1 MSYEY
6 CILRVVDTVDCFV
19 KRSCSSTSLF
29 SFKEFSSCLFM
40 LSFVFFFVL
49 LLDTVQTYKK
59 TQFCFNSFVAEIYS
73 RDLKIYL
80 KILKILGL
88 LLILRKVEGVLNLYL
103 Y

>member
-1 MSYEY
+1 MSYGY
-6 CILRVVDTVDCFV
+6 CILRVVDRLTVSLS
-19 KRSCSSTSLF
+19 SCSSTSLF
-29 SFKEFSSCLFM
+29 SFKEFSSFLFM

-49 LLDTVQTYKK
+49 LLDTIQTYKK
-59 TQFCFNSFVAEIYS
+59 TQFCFNLFVAAICS